1 MSYTT
6 LLFQRAVEADL
17 PKHLLTV
24 MALAPFFLDVIH
36 GELQADDGR
45 VSIASTM
52 TAPNS
57 NS

>member
-1 MSYTT
+1 MR
-6 LLFQRAVEADL
+6 RAFNVLHDALIPTRGEADL

-45 VSIASTM
+45 VSIGQQ
-52 TAPNS
+52 
-57 NS
+57 